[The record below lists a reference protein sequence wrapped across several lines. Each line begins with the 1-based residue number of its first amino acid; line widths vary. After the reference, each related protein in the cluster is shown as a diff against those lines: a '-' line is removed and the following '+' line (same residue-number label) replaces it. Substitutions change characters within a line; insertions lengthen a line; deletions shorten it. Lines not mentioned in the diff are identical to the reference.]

1 MLQIFS
7 SPTTSATP
15 VDAALLAVAITTTAD
30 RANVDKYIGPF
41 RFIIHKKIGDVT
53 DGTSNTVLFGE
64 VVAAFDTTTGQRLR
78 SFAYSSSPLWMQH
91 SYVTLAGATQSRP
104 KIKDLKQFNS
114 MHTGINNFALCDGS
128 VKTISVSAD
137 GFTMLQLSGLQDGE
151 VLSSVID

>member
-1 MLQIFS
+1 MPWTLPLTKKRS
-7 SPTTSATP
+7 TCSLVPSPIASNLLITNYLGNSGRLP

-91 SYVTLAGATQSRP
+91 SFVTLAGA
-104 KIKDLKQFNS
+104 IKAQNQRLEAIQQ
-114 MHTGINNFALCDGS
+114 HAYRY
-128 VKTISVSAD
+128 
-137 GFTMLQLSGLQDGE
+137 
-151 VLSSVID
+151 